1 MTFYLWSKT
10 ASDNDTAD
18 PTANLREG
26 WSPSIVNNSI
36 RALMAATAKFRDDIS
51 GILPTTGTASAYA
64 VATNQYLTS
73 GIPDGFTVSFRVHT
87 TNNAGVT
94 LNPDGQ
100 GAGALRTASGA
111 SIAQGVLVSGNVY
124 KATYVLA
131 NTEWLLHGFYG
142 GVASSTI
149 DIPFLI
155 GDGSNVITTGLGSA
169 IGPFDF
175 AFEISA
181 WSLLAW
187 QSGSISVDLYKCTY
201 AQWDAGATHPVA
213 GDKITASAPLAISS
227 ALKNQSSALTG
238 WTATVAVGD
247 ILVPN
252 VASVTSIKRLQG
264 MLKARKTS

>member
-36 RALMAATAKFRDDIS
+36 RALMAAAAKYRDDIS
-51 GILPTTGTASAYA
+51 GILQTSGSASAYA

-73 GIPDGFTVSFRVHT
+73 GIPDSFAISFRVHAS
-87 TNNAGVT
+87 NNDSAT
-94 LNPDGQ
+94 LNPDAQ
-100 GAGALRTASGA
+100 GDKPLRLASG
-111 SIAQGVLVSGNVY
+111 IAIPKGVLIPGNVY
-124 KATYVLA
+124 KATYVQA
-131 NTEWLLHGFYG
+131 SDEFLLHGAFG
-142 GVASSTI
+142 GLASSTI

-155 GDGSNVITTGLGSA
+155 GDNTNVITTGLGSA

-175 AFEISA
+175 AFDISA
-181 WSLLAW
+181 WSLLSW
-187 QSGSISVDLYKCTY
+187 QTGSISVDLYKCTY
-201 AQWDAGATHPVA
+201 AQWDAGATHPVS

-238 WTATVAVGD
+238 WTTTVNVGD

-252 VASVTSIKRLQG
+252 VASVTSVKRLQG
-264 MLKARKTS
+264 MLKALKKS

>member
-1 MTFYLWSKT
+1 MTFYLWSKN

-36 RALMAATAKFRDDIS
+36 RALMAAAAKFRDDIS
-51 GILPTTGTASAYA
+51 GILPTTGSASAYA

-73 GIPDGFTVSFRVHT
+73 GIPDGFTVSFRAHT
-87 TNNAGVT
+87 TNNAGAT

-100 GAGALRTASGA
+100 GDQPLRTMSGNA
-111 SIAQGVLVSGNVY
+111 IGQGVLIEGNVY
-124 KATYVLA
+124 KATYVLE
-131 NTEWLLHGFYG
+131 NTEWILHGVYG

-175 AFEISA
+175 GFEISA

-187 QSGSISVDLYKCTY
+187 QSGSVSVDLYKCTY
-201 AQWDAGATHPVA
+201 AQWDAGATHPVS

-227 ALKNQSSALTG
+227 ALKNQSSSLTG
-238 WTATVAVGD
+238 WTTMVSAGD

-252 VASVTSIKRLQG
+252 VSSVASIKRLHG
-264 MLKARKTS
+264 MIKARKTS